1 MENLTIITAF
11 VAGLLSFL
19 APCVLPIVPA
29 YLSYITGANMGV
41 VQQEQNSPKINLKAV
56 IPVLFF
62 VIGFSTIFIL
72 LGASASFIGQ
82 FLTDYQEYIA
92 KIGGAL
98 VVFFGLHF
106 TNVFLKPEFPRYAF
120 GVGLLF
126 IALFAFGLI
135 SQETLFTLAGIWTVV
150 MALYYFNAHLLLYKQ
165 LKTQKDSKA
174 TILSSFVVGLTFG
187 AGWSPCI
194 GPVLGSILMLAAQED
209 TIAKGMLLLTAYS
222 IGLGIPFIV
231 AGLLWTGFIKFVSKF
246 SKFFG
251 IVELIGGVLLIVI
264 GILLATGNLSIIS
277 STIE

>member
-1 MENLTIITAF
+1 MENITLITAF

-29 YLSYITGANMGV
+29 YLSYITGANMSV
-41 VQQEQNSPKINLKAV
+41 VDENSPKFSFKYL

-62 VIGFSTIFIL
+62 VIGFSVIFIL

-82 FLTDYQEYIA
+82 FLTDYQDYIA

-106 TNVFLKPEFPRYAF
+106 TNIFIKPEFPKYAYGIGF
-120 GVGLLF
+120 L
-126 IALFAFGLI
+126 IAALFAFGLI
-135 SQETLFTLAGIWTVV
+135 SQETAFTLGGIWAIV
-150 MALYYFNAHLLLYKQ
+150 MALYHFNAHMLLYKQ
-165 LKTQKDSKA
+165 LKAEQNPKTS
-174 TILSSFVVGLTFG
+174 IISSFIVGLTFG

-194 GPVLGSILMLAAQED
+194 GPVLGSILMLAAQEG
-209 TIAKGMLLLTAYS
+209 TVVKGMTLLAAYS
-222 IGLGIPFIV
+222 IGLGIPFVV

-246 SKFFG
+246 GKFFG

-264 GILLATGNLSIIS
+264 GILLATGNLSLIS

>member
-41 VQQEQNSPKINLKAV
+41 AQQEESSFKINFKAV

-106 TNVFLKPEFPRYAF
+106 TNIFLNPNFSKYAF
-120 GVGLLF
+120 GTGLII
-126 IALFAFGLI
+126 IALFTFGLI
-135 SQETLFTLAGIWTVV
+135 SQETLFTLAGIWAVV
-150 MALYYFNAHLLLYKQ
+150 MALYYLNAHLLLYKQ

-209 TIAKGMLLLTAYS
+209 TVAKGMILLTAYS

-231 AGLLWTGFIKFVSKF
+231 AGLLWTGFMKFVSKF

-251 IVELIGGVLLIVI
+251 IVEIVGGILLILIGT
-264 GILLATGNLSIIS
+264 LLATGNLSLIS